1 MKISRYQP
9 FPRMPLA
16 DRRWPD
22 AVLSAPPRWL
32 STDLRD
38 GNQALPRPMDPERKL
53 VLFDLLVGMGYKEIE
68 VGFPAA
74 SQDDYDFVRLLV
86 ERDRIPDDV
95 CVTVLTQAR
104 DELIER
110 TVESVSGA
118 PRATLHLYNAT
129 SPLARRLVFGMNRDE
144 CKDLAVLG
152 TRLIM
157 KYADKSL
164 EGCDVRFQ
172 YSPEHFH
179 DTEPEFALEV
189 CAAVMDVWQPG
200 PDRPIILNFPTTVER
215 STPNVFADQIEWL
228 HRNLPHREH
237 VCLSV
242 HTHNDRGTGVA
253 AAELAMLAGA
263 ERVEGCLFG
272 NGERA
277 GNVCLVTLGLNL
289 ATQGVDPGIDFS
301 DLDHVRRTAEECT
314 GLAVPP
320 RHPYGGDLVFTAF
333 SGGHQDAIK
342 KAFDAMDR
350 EAARTGRDPAELPW
364 EVPYLPVDPRDLGRT
379 YEAVVRVTSQS
390 GKAGP
395 AYLLNARYGLT
406 LPRGLQIELAQAVQA
421 MAEAGQGE
429 IEPERI
435 RRLFEEE
442 YMAAGAAPG
451 DLAGTVATLHI
462 DDAGADAGA
471 GAGGSGGGARGR
483 AASVAALRAA
493 LRRAGVRIRAVHHL
507 DGPTGIPSGV
517 SSGVPGGVPGGEV
530 AVYAQCGPD
539 GGTVWGAGI
548 GRDVVAAAL
557 AAVGAAVAGARRG
570 SPPPAMPA
578 SDLPLPEAG
587 RRRPAR
593 SRRLMAGR

>member
-1 MKISRYQP
+1 MKISRYRP
-9 FPRMPLA
+9 FPRMPLG
-16 DRRWPD
+16 DRAWPD
-22 AVLSAPPRWL
+22 AVLTAPPRWL

-74 SQDDYDFVRLLV
+74 SQDDHDFVRLLV

-110 TVESVSGA
+110 TMESVIGA
-118 PRATLHLYNAT
+118 PRATIHLYNAT
-129 SPLARRLVFGMNRDE
+129 SPVARQLVFGMNRDE
-144 CKDLAVLG
+144 CKDLAVQG
-152 TRLIM
+152 TRLVM
-157 KYADKSL
+157 KYADKLL
-164 EGCDVRFQ
+164 EEGDVRFQ

-179 DTEPEFALEV
+179 DTEPDFALEV

-253 AAELAMLAGA
+253 AAELALMAGA

-289 ATQGVDPGIDFS
+289 ATQGVDPGVDFS
-301 DLDHVRRTAEECT
+301 GLDRVRRVVEECT

-395 AYLLNARYGLT
+395 AYLLNARYGIT
-406 LPRGLQIELAQAVQA
+406 LPRGLQIELARAVQA

-429 IEPERI
+429 VEPERI

-442 YMAAGAAPG
+442 YRAAPVGDPAGA
-451 DLAGTVATLHI
+451 VATLYV
-462 DDAGADAGA
+462 DDGTYGQ
-471 GAGGSGGGARGR
+471 ARS
-483 AASVAALRAA
+483 ATVAALRAA
-493 LRRAGVRIRAVHHL
+493 LEAAGVRVRAVHHL
-507 DGPTGIPSGV
+507 DGATGAT
-517 SSGVPGGVPGGEV
+517 GGEV
-530 AVYAQCGPD
+530 AVYARCGLD
-539 GGTVWGAGI
+539 GGTAWGAGA
-548 GRDVVAAAL
+548 GPEAGAAAL
-557 AAVGAAVAGARRG
+557 AAVGAALARARREG
-570 SPPPAMPA
+570 RPPAAPA
-578 SDLPLPEAG
+578 SGLPLPDAG

-593 SRRLMAGR
+593 NRRQMAGR